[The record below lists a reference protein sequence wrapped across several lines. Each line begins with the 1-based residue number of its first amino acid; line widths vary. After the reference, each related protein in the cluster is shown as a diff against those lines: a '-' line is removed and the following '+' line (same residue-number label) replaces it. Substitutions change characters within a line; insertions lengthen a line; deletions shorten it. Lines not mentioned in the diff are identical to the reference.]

1 MELTIQYIVNA
12 LSLGGVY
19 ALIALGLAIVFS
31 IFGFINFAH
40 GELLTLFGYALFFAI
55 AAGMPF
61 PIAVAVALT
70 VCMLAAVAM
79 ERVAFRPLRGA
90 NPMTLL
96 VSSFAISGAL
106 QVVFQISFGTL
117 PKPINL
123 PGFLTGAFNIGG
135 VYIGAAQLISIMTV
149 AVLALALNLFLSRTK
164 FGLSLVAS
172 AQDFDVAKLMGIR
185 VNAVYALAFAVSGL
199 LAGVAALLWIS
210 MRGSVAPDMGFN
222 PLVKAFVATIVGG
235 MGSLTG
241 AVAGGFFLGIIEV
254 ALQIILPADYL
265 IFRDALILAIL
276 IGFLLF
282 RPRGLLPAAAMP
294 IK

>member
-1 MELTIQYIVNA
+1 MELIIQYIINA

-40 GELLTLFGYALFFAI
+40 GELLTLFGYSLFYALG
-55 AAGMPF
+55 AGMPF
-61 PIAVAVALT
+61 PLAVAVSLIA
-70 VCMLAAVAM
+70 CMAAAVAM

-106 QVVFQISFGTL
+106 QVIFQIAFGTM
-117 PKPINL
+117 PKPLIL
-123 PGFLTGAFNIGG
+123 PNFLTGAFNIGG
-135 VYIGAAQLISIMTV
+135 VYIGAPQLISIVTV
-149 AVLALALNLFLSRTK
+149 AILALALNLFLNKTK

-185 VNAVYALAFAVSGL
+185 VNAVYALAFAISGF
-199 LAGVAALLWIS
+199 LAGVAALLWVS

-241 AVAGGFFLGIIEV
+241 AVAGGFFLGILEV
-254 ALQIILPADYL
+254 ALQIVLPADYL

-294 IK
+294 VK

>member
-1 MELTIQYIVNA
+1 MELLIQYSVNA

-40 GELLTLFGYALFFAI
+40 GELLTLFGYALFYSLG
-55 AAGMPF
+55 AGIPF
-61 PIAVAVALT
+61 GIAVVLALT
-70 VCMLAAVAM
+70 VSTLAAVLM

-90 NPMTLL
+90 SPMTLL
-96 VSSFAISGAL
+96 VTSFAISGAL
-106 QVVFQISFGTL
+106 QVVFQIGFGAR
-117 PKPINL
+117 PKPL
-123 PGFLTGAFNIGG
+123 PLPSFLTGAFQIGDI
-135 VYIGAAQLISIMTV
+135 YIGSAQIISIV
-149 AVLALALNLFLSRTK
+149 AVVSLSIGLNLFLNRTK
-164 FGLSLVAS
+164 FGLALLAS

-185 VNAVYALAFAVSGL
+185 VNTIYATAFAISGL

-210 MRGSVAPDMGFN
+210 MRGSVDPTMGFT

-241 AVAGGFFLGIIEV
+241 AVAGGFFLGAFEV
-254 ALQIILPADYL
+254 VLQIILPADYL
-265 IFRDALILAIL
+265 IFRDAIILATL

-282 RPRGLLPAAAMP
+282 RPRGLIPSAAMP

>member
-1 MELTIQYIVNA
+1 MEVTIQYIINA

-40 GELLTLFGYALFFAI
+40 GELLTLFGYVLFYALS
-55 AAGMPF
+55 AGVPF
-61 PIAVAVALT
+61 GLAVVLGLACAMACAVL
-70 VCMLAAVAM
+70 M

-96 VSSFAISGAL
+96 VTSLAISGAL
-106 QVVFQISFGTL
+106 QVVFQIGFGSR
-117 PKPINL
+117 PKPLNL
-123 PGFLTGAFNIGG
+123 PGFLTGAFNIGTI
-135 VYIGAAQLISIMTV
+135 YIGSAQIISIVAV
-149 AVLALALNLFLSRTK
+149 AVLVIGLNLFLNRTR
-164 FGLSLVAS
+164 FGLALLAS

-185 VNAVYALAFAVSGL
+185 VNAIYATAFAISGL

-210 MRGSVAPDMGFN
+210 MRGSVEPAMGFT

-241 AVAGGFFLGIIEV
+241 AVVGGFFLGAFEV
-254 ALQIILPADYL
+254 VLQIILPPDYQ
-265 IFRDALILAIL
+265 IFRDAIILATL

-282 RPRGLLPAAAMP
+282 RPRGLIPSAAMP
-294 IK
+294 TK